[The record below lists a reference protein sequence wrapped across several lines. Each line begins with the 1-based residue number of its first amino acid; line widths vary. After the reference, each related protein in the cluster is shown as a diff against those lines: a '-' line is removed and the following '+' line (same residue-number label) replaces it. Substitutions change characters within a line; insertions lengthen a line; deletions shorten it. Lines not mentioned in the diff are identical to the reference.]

1 MSVEEMKIEAIRKIA
16 DMNNED
22 LLREILH
29 QLETVPDTEK
39 GLLSK
44 HYDSI
49 RTEYLT
55 VLEKLA
61 Q

>member
-1 MSVEEMKIEAIRKIA
+1 MKIEAIRKIA
-16 DMNNED
+16 EMNNED
-22 LLREILH
+22 LLRDILH

-49 RTEYLT
+49 RAEYFT

-61 Q
+61 K